1 MADIDKRITDLRKE
15 QKQIEDVY
23 KQLLQFLYANSL
35 LMINDSFLEYMEY
48 FIREE
53 EMKQSAGAE
62 NTEVV
67 GNLRKMMENHKRDI
81 DRLKEDIEK
90 QKSSGEQIQSIKPE
104 NVFDL
109 VGTLYE
115 LPINGRQIQDQVQG
129 IQINQ
134 GRSSAQRETF
144 VELPARAASTKVML
158 QLKDIVSTK

>member
-23 KQLLQFLYANSL
+23 RQLLQFLYANSL
-35 LMINDSFLEYMEY
+35 LLINDSFLEYMEY

-62 NTEVV
+62 NTEVLV
-67 GNLRKMMENHKRDI
+67 SLRKMMENHKKEI
-81 DRLKEDIEK
+81 DRLKEDVEE
-90 QKSSGEQIQSIKPE
+90 QKRSGEHIQTIKPE
-104 NVFDL
+104 DVFDL
-109 VGTLYE
+109 VGTLYQ
-115 LPINGRQIQDQVQG
+115 LPINGKQIQDQVQG

-134 GRSSAQRETF
+134 GRFNVQRETY
-144 VELPARAASTKVML
+144 VELPATAASSKVMR